1 MNGKP
6 IDSTY
11 TGKIAGFKYSSK
23 KRIAHFSVYVPGSK
37 GKARRERTVR
47 AATREEAIERW
58 CAFHNELRAET
69 VAPPDPTPVA
79 TPAIVVAPAPKPPV
93 LTFGEFI
100 AAHLEAIC
108 ARKAKKTLEIYR
120 TIATTRLV
128 PHFGEKRLDEIYAF
142 EVEDFMA
149 VMLTESTPAYVNNC
163 VRTLRALLN
172 HAVKR
177 HLIAASPLTEKLKF
191 EDVELPELELSDA
204 ERVAFL
210 GAFNDEPAFRADV
223 AKRRREAHVV
233 TSAHFNAPREFGFGP
248 NPEGDVV
255 GTWFE
260 RFRSL
265 KAIFVVALETGLRK
279 SDLLNLQ
286 WGQVNLGDGSIRVR
300 MKKTKKWAVAP
311 ISQLCRAALDEC
323 RGRSV
328 VSRYVFVTDDGTRV
342 PEISVRRAFL
352 RAKRIAGI
360 TRRFRFHDL
369 RHSAAC
375 ALASAG
381 VSLQVIQKIL
391 GHTSIKMTERYVRVD
406 DAAVARARAAL
417 DSRNAE
423 LGLTHSVGGAGCRA
437 PL

>member
-1 MNGKP
+1 MN
-6 IDSTY
+6 
-11 TGKIAGFKYSSK
+11 GKIAGFTYSSK
-23 KRIAHFSVYVPGSK
+23 TGVAHFSVYVPKSN
-37 GKARRERTVR
+37 GKLRRERTVR
-47 AATREEAIERW
+47 AASRDEALDLWR
-58 CAFHNELRAET
+58 AFRDEVRGVT
-69 VAPPDPTPVA
+69 APPPAAPHVIA
-79 TPAIVVAPAPKPPV
+79 TSAAVVAAPPEPPV
-93 LTFGEFI
+93 LTFREFI
-100 AAHLEAIC
+100 ATHLDAIC

-128 PHFGEKRLDEIYAF
+128 RHFGEKRLDEIYTF

-149 VMLTESTPAYVNNC
+149 VMLAESTPAYVNNC

-177 HLIAASPLTEKLKF
+177 HLIAASPLTDKLTF

-210 GAFNDEPAFRADV
+210 GAFDDETGFRTDV
-223 AKRRREAHVV
+223 ATRRREAHVV
-233 TSAHFNAPREFGFGP
+233 TSAHFNAPRAFGFGP
-248 NPEGDVV
+248 DPQGDVV
-255 GTWFE
+255 GEWFA

-265 KAIFVVALETGLRK
+265 KPIFVVALETGLRK
-279 SDLLNLQ
+279 SDLLSLQ
-286 WGQVNLGDGSIRVR
+286 WSQVNLGEGAIRVR

-311 ISQLCRAALDEC
+311 ISQLCRAALDAC
-323 RGRSV
+323 RGRPV
-328 VSRYVFVTDDGTRV
+328 VSRYVFVTDEGTRV

-417 DSRNAE
+417 DARNAQ
-423 LGLTHSVGGAGCRA
+423 LGLISGTPETGVRGVK
-437 PL
+437 

>member
-1 MNGKP
+1 MN
-6 IDSTY
+6 
-11 TGKIAGFKYSSK
+11 GKIAGFSYSSK
-23 KRIAHFSVYVPGSK
+23 TGIAHFSLYVPKSK
-37 GKARRERTVR
+37 GKQRRERTVR
-47 AATREEAIERW
+47 AASRDEALDLWR
-58 CAFHNELRAET
+58 AFRDEVRG
-69 VAPPDPTPVA
+69 VSAPPPEPQPIAAAVLAPTP
-79 TPAIVVAPAPKPPV
+79 PKPCV
-93 LTFGEFI
+93 ITFREFI
-100 AAHLEAIC
+100 ATHLDAIC

-120 TIATTRLV
+120 TIANTRLV
-128 PHFGEKRLDEIYAF
+128 PHFGDKRLDEIYSF

-149 VMLTESTPAYVNNC
+149 VMLAESTPAYVNNC
-163 VRTLRALLN
+163 VRTLRALIN

-177 HLIAASPLTEKLKF
+177 HLIAVSPLTEKLKF

-210 GAFNDEPAFRADV
+210 GAFDDEEGFRADV

-233 TSAHFNAPREFGFGP
+233 TSAHFKAPREFGFGP
-248 NPEGDVV
+248 DPEGDIV
-255 GTWFE
+255 GDWFA

-265 KAIFVVALETGLRK
+265 KPIFVVALETGLRK

-286 WGQVNLGDGSIRVR
+286 WGQVNLAEGSIRVR

-323 RGRSV
+323 RRRSV
-328 VSRYVFVTDDGTRV
+328 VSRYVFVTEDGDRV
-342 PEISVRRAFL
+342 PEIAVRRAFL
-352 RAKRIAGI
+352 RTKRIAGI

-417 DSRNAE
+417 DARNAQ
-423 LGLTHSVGGAGCRA
+423 LGLTTTALELSERGTA
-437 PL
+437 P